1 MLFFVFLKIK
11 ELTDLLSLFNSKKR
25 KKSYREVSL
34 VLSGGGARGF
44 GHIGVI
50 EVLIERGFHIHSIAG
65 TSMGALIGGLY
76 AMGKLEDFKTW
87 VTHMGKLQ
95 ALDLIDLS
103 IRRRGLLKG
112 NRVFRKMKAL
122 FPTVNI
128 EDLEI
133 GFSAIATQ
141 LYAKKSVC
149 INKGDIYDAIRA
161 SVAIPTIFSPVEIE
175 GDVYV
180 DGGVLNNIP
189 IEYAR
194 RKKKDLLIVVDVN
207 AFIEY
212 EGAKKSAVDLGSSI
226 NVLSHSLSLLIE
238 ANARNSL
245 TAFPPDILIQ
255 LSRESCS
262 MHDFF
267 KVKQQIEYGR
277 QCAENAIN
285 EFLKDD

>member
-1 MLFFVFLKIK
+1 
-11 ELTDLLSLFNSKKR
+11 
-25 KKSYREVSL
+25 
-34 VLSGGGARGF
+34 
-44 GHIGVI
+44 
-50 EVLIERGFHIHSIAG
+50 
-65 TSMGALIGGLY
+65 
-76 AMGKLEDFKTW
+76 
-87 VTHMGKLQ
+87 
-95 ALDLIDLS
+95 
-103 IRRRGLLKG
+103 
-112 NRVFRKMKAL
+112 
-122 FPTVNI
+122 
-128 EDLEI
+128 
-133 GFSAIATQ
+133 
-141 LYAKKSVC
+141 
-149 INKGDIYDAIRA
+149 
-161 SVAIPTIFSPVEIE
+161 VEID

-212 EGAKKSAVDLGSSI
+212 EGAKNSAVDLGSSI

>member
-50 EVLIERGFHIHSIAG
+50 EVLIEKGFHIHSIAG

-87 VTHMGKLQ
+87 VTHMGKFQ

-141 LYAKKSVC
+141 LYAKKTVC

-161 SVAIPTIFSPVEIE
+161 SVAIPTIFSPVEID

-212 EGAKKSAVDLGSSI
+212 EGAKNSAVDLGSSI

-285 EFLKDD
+285 KFLKDD

>member
-161 SVAIPTIFSPVEIE
+161 SVAIPTIFSPVEID

-212 EGAKKSAVDLGSSI
+212 EGAKNSAVDLGSSI

>member
-50 EVLIERGFHIHSIAG
+50 EVLIEKGFHIHSIAG

-87 VTHMGKLQ
+87 VTHMGKFQ

-112 NRVFRKMKAL
+112 NRVFRKMKGL

-141 LYAKKSVC
+141 LYAKKTVC

-161 SVAIPTIFSPVEIE
+161 SVAIPTIFSPVEID

-212 EGAKKSAVDLGSSI
+212 EGAKNSAVDLGSSI

-238 ANARNSL
+238 TNARNSL

-285 EFLKDD
+285 KFLKDD